1 MADGKRM
8 RAVRR
13 SAVTLRLE
21 LNGTGHTHYYYC
33 YYDSTDDLATLLAR
47 KTHRDVETRIM
58 QHTVQA
64 EMTKTMDTGIRVNHA
79 LARAYGVP
87 TTASSS
93 SEGDDGDGGAAS
105 ATNRTGARLL
115 VIGERLSPEVEDAR
129 GLALVDVSWD
139 AA

>member
-1 MADGKRM
+1 MADAKRM
-8 RAVRR
+8 RSVRR

-33 YYDSTDDLATLLAR
+33 YYDPTDDLATLLAR
-47 KTHRDVETRIM
+47 KTHKDVETRIM

-64 EMTKTMDTGIRVNHA
+64 EMTKTMDVGIRVYHT

-93 SEGDDGDGGAAS
+93 SEGDKADGGATS
-105 ATNRTGARLL
+105 TSKRGEARLL
-115 VIGERLSPEVEDAR
+115 VIGERLAPEVEDAR
-129 GLALVDVSWD
+129 SLALVDVSWD